1 MSWQSATLRGL
12 IIFVYFFTATVWIPD
27 FVLQTSVV
35 AQSSSFVQDAV
46 GLVVWGT
53 GLLIGLIG
61 LRRAQQRDL
70 I

>member
-12 IIFVYFFTATVWIPD
+12 IIFVYFFIATVWIPD